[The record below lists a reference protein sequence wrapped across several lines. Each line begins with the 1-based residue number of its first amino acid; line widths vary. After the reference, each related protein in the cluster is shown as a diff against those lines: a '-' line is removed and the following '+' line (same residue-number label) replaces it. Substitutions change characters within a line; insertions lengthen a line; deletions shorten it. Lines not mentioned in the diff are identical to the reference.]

1 MTKTT
6 PAPGVGRIYT
16 GHREAMTTRDW
27 QALGWDAAAAGRYA
41 AAFVGSAVRVFVV
54 DEHGTRPLTHHV
66 RHSPSG
72 LAWGYGGSGA
82 AELARCVLL
91 DYYDISDDAAAD
103 EWESPLPVSCRGQ
116 SAAARSPT
124 GQDRRTRPPDT
135 RRPDRVAA
143 PETEAGPLRPA
154 KSDAPTA

>member
-1 MTKTT
+1 MTTTT

-27 QALGWDAAAAGRYA
+27 QALGWDAATAGRYA

-54 DEHGTRPLTHHV
+54 DEHGARPLTHHV

-72 LAWGYGGSGA
+72 FAWGYGGSGA

-91 DYYDISDDAAAD
+91 DYYDISDIAAAD
-103 EWESPLPVSCRGQ
+103 EWESPLPFSYQQFKFDIVAGL
-116 SAAARSPT
+116 P
-124 GQDRRTRPPDT
+124 QDLPWTISGRQIADWAGSTHPP
-135 RRPDRVAA
+135 A
-143 PETEAGPLRPA
+143 
-154 KSDAPTA
+154 